1 MPATLGFCDRVR
13 DTQPIRSRVRAISRV
28 KLIPHRILSS
38 FGSTQEDDAEEIKH
52 IFKGKKL
59 FDWIIVDH
67 YELSSLN
74 DDYFNLNSNILWNVS
89 LCENELRHNSDTTN
103 NQRANHLSYC
113 NHKILS
119 NIILNFFN
127 NTNYSE
133 QFYKDIFKKENSGE
147 EFIYE

>member
-1 MPATLGFCDRVR
+1 FNLGIKYMKKYDE
-13 DTQPIRSRVRAISRV
+13 I
-28 KLIPHRILSS
+28 HS
-38 FGSTQEDDAEEIKH
+38 FEY
-52 IFKGKKL
+52 KKYE
-59 FDWIIVDH
+59 H

-74 DDYFNLNSNILWNVS
+74 DEYFNLNSNSLWNVS

-133 QFYKDIFKKENSGE
+133 QFYKDIFKKENSASPYW
-147 EFIYE
+147 FYE